1 MHTTPLPDDGVT
13 PPPHNQRHLRMP
25 SLQKKYTLDQVPQA
39 FAESSTGTVKGKLV
53 IDVENSTNSV
63 IYQQL

>member
-1 MHTTPLPDDGVT
+1 
-13 PPPHNQRHLRMP
+13 MP